1 VIPPSASRPP
11 PPGFAD
17 LRPGQ
22 GQDEPAETAEE
33 TCVKNVTKGAVAVAA
48 LATAQKVAK
57 KIFAGDEGSGR
68 SNGTDRWH
76 AATVNLPPDRVS
88 EDGTAPPPLRDLS
101 GIEVRMQQAPDG
113 KGTEIYVRSTGADVG
128 DVRRALREAKS
139 LLEVG
144 DVLLPAG
151 PPTTQPTPLNKP
163 IRTATEHAREEG
175 RL

>member
-1 VIPPSASRPP
+1 LPISASGR
-11 PPGFAD
+11 ARTD
-17 LRPGQ
+17 LRQ
-22 GQDEPAETAEE
+22 TAEE
-33 TCVKNVTKGAVAVAA
+33 TGVKNVTKGAVAVAA

-57 KIFAGDEGSGR
+57 KIFAGDEGPSR
-68 SNGTDRWH
+68 SEGKDRWH
-76 AATVNLPPDRVS
+76 AATVNLPPERVS
-88 EDGTAPPPLRDLS
+88 DDGAAPPPLRDMS